1 MSAENN
7 KQIVHQFNAAFNR
20 GDLDACEKLLS
31 PNLLAYQ
38 PGVPQ
43 ALNLEAFRQV
53 GQMFLDAFSV
63 VAHDYQEQVGE
74 GEYVVTRAIWSA
86 VHNRGSFNGIPASGK
101 PVSIDEVVFD
111 RIVDGK
117 IVEHW
122 GEIDQFGLL
131 QQIGAIPSMS

>member
-1 MSAENN
+1 MSIEIN
-7 KQIVHQFNAAFNR
+7 KQIVRQFNDAFNR

-38 PGVPQ
+38 PGVAQ
-43 ALNLEAFRQV
+43 ALDLKAFRQV

-63 VAHDYQEQVGE
+63 GGHDYQEQVGE
-74 GEYVVTRAIWSA
+74 GEIVVTRAIWSA
-86 VHNRGSFNGIPASGK
+86 VHDRGTFNGIPADGK

-117 IVEHW
+117 IVEHRA
-122 GEIDQFGLL
+122 IFDVMSFM
-131 QQIGAIPSMS
+131 QQLGAVPASG

>member
-1 MSAENN
+1 MSTENN
-7 KQIVHQFNAAFNR
+7 KQIVRQFNDAFNR
-20 GDLDACEKLLS
+20 GDLDTCEKLLS

-38 PGVPQ
+38 PGVAQ

-63 VAHDYQEQVGE
+63 GAHDYQEQVGE
-74 GEYVVTRAIWSA
+74 GEIVVTRAIWSA
-86 VHNRGSFNGIPASGK
+86 VHDRGAFNGIPADGK

-117 IVEHW
+117 IVEHRA
-122 GEIDQFGLL
+122 IFDVMSFM
-131 QQIGAIPSMS
+131 QQLGAVPTAS

>member
-7 KQIVHQFNAAFNR
+7 KQIVRQFSAAFNR

-63 VAHDYQEQVGE
+63 VAHNYQEQVGE
-74 GEYVVTRAIWSA
+74 GEIVVTRAIWSA

-117 IVEHW
+117 IVEHRA
-122 GEIDQFGLL
+122 IFDVMSFM
-131 QQIGAIPSMS
+131 QQLGAVPTSR